1 MNPWQEQALSQ
12 WDMINRMASR
22 RFQQASLA
30 EEAAL
35 FVMDGL
41 AADDWRRL
49 QAFTGRSTLATY
61 VGALTI
67 RLLEDFARFRFGRV
81 KAPLWIRQLG
91 GIWMALFRLLCL
103 ERISPDDAVALVS
116 NHQPGQVK
124 TTEDA
129 AYHILGEIPSCG
141 QHQGEETEFCEE
153 TTHPASEGDCSVQE
167 QQLEQTERKQLF
179 TILGGILFDNAQE
192 DMVPRLLERVAG
204 VGIRLEPQER
214 LLLKLCYRDGI
225 AVAEAGRMLG
235 LNRHQAHGRLRRLLD
250 RLRQEFAAAGLD
262 EELRLLL

>member
-1 MNPWQEQALSQ
+1 MNPWQKQALTQ

-61 VGALTI
+61 IGALTI
-67 RLLEDFARFRFGRV
+67 RLLEDFARLRFGRV
-81 KAPLWIRQLG
+81 RAPLWIRRLG
-91 GIWMALFRLLCL
+91 GIWMSLFRLLCL
-103 ERISPDDAVALVS
+103 ERFSPDEAVALIS
-116 NHQPGQVK
+116 NHQPGQVR
-124 TTEDA
+124 TTEEA
-129 AYHILGEIPSCG
+129 AYQILGEIPSCG
-141 QHQGEETEFCEE
+141 EHQGEETEFCEE
-153 TTHPASEGDCSVQE
+153 TTLLAADGECSVQE
-167 QQLEQTERKQLF
+167 RQLEQEERRQLF
-179 TILGGILFDNAQE
+179 TILGRLLLSETGEGVD
-192 DMVPRLLERVAG
+192 PRLLERVAE
-204 VGIRLEPQER
+204 VGITLAPQER
-214 LLLKLCYRDGI
+214 LLLQLCYRDGI

-235 LNRHQAHGRLRRLLD
+235 LNRHQASGRLRRLLE
-250 RLRQEFAAAGLD
+250 RLRQDFAAAGLD